1 MSFDEKK
8 LYELLPAIYR
18 IRDTE
23 KGEPLKELLSIISE
37 QVEVLEENLEQL
49 YDDQFIETCAEWVIP
64 YIGDLIGYR
73 PLHGVAPSI
82 SSPRAEVTNTITYRR
97 RKGTAAMLEQLARDV
112 TGWDARVIEF
122 FKLLAATQY
131 MNHIRPENLQT
142 PDLRRWEPLER
153 LDTPFDSLAHTADVR
168 SIASRR
174 GRFNIP
180 NVGIYLFR
188 LYPFSLTS
196 SPAFKLKDR
205 CYFFSPLGNNM
216 QLFTRPETEEEITHL
231 AEPINVPMPISRR
244 VLKEY
249 IDDFYGKDKSLSL
262 NVEGNDI
269 TRDQILV
276 CDLSDAGSSWA
287 HMPKDKFAI
296 DPLLGRIA
304 LPEDLPSNPG
314 VYVSFH
320 YGFSMDIG
328 GGEYERGAS
337 FILFESVRKV
347 PDDFPTIQDALVDL
361 SGNGVVEIT
370 RNGIY
375 RESLEINASKSQ
387 KIELRAVNGCR
398 PTLVIVDE
406 SLPEGE
412 VPAFKIRGAD
422 DAEVTLNGL
431 IVTGGMLR
439 VNGIGRFN
447 MRHCTLVPGL
457 VLGTD
462 GTPKSPSEPSL
473 IIESPD
479 TVVEIDLS
487 ILGGLRVV
495 DATVQINSSIVDAMD
510 ESNVAYASIDGS
522 KAGGELNIKNSTV
535 IGKVHTILMMLASNT
550 IFMARLAI
558 GDQWAAPVL
567 SERKQEG
574 CVRFSYL
581 PLEARVPRRYYC
593 QPATQEDPA
602 RLLPQ
607 FTSLS
612 YGDAGYCQLSQN
624 CAQEIQKGADD
635 EAEMGVFH
643 DLFQPQRIT
652 NLRVRLDEYLR
663 FSLEAGIFYVDQK
676 IYDKNSG
683 GL

>member
-296 DPLLGRIA
+296 DPVLGRIA

-550 IFMARLAI
+550 IFMARFAI
-558 GDQWAAPVL
+558 LYQ
-567 SERKQEG
+567 
-574 CVRFSYL
+574 
-581 PLEARVPRRYYC
+581 
-593 QPATQEDPA
+593 
-602 RLLPQ
+602 
-607 FTSLS
+607 
-612 YGDAGYCQLSQN
+612 
-624 CAQEIQKGADD
+624 
-635 EAEMGVFH
+635 
-643 DLFQPQRIT
+643 
-652 NLRVRLDEYLR
+652 
-663 FSLEAGIFYVDQK
+663 
-676 IYDKNSG
+676 
-683 GL
+683 